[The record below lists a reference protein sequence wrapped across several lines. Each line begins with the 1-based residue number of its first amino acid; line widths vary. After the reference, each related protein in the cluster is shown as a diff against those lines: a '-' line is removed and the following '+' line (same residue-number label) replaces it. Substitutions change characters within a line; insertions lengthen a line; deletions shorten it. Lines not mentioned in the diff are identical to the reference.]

1 MKHIV
6 REINRTTY
14 ATTNKYE
21 FTTAADAMG
30 YAMSMNET
38 MRATNLRYIL
48 DNPQHLSYINSKG
61 NTVHKTFYDLDEA
74 LAFTAVLDKRI
85 ERCTCGGYSLS
96 T

>member
-6 REINRTTY
+6 REINRTTC
-14 ATTNKYE
+14 ATLNKYE
-21 FTTAADAMG
+21 FTTAADAME

-38 MRATNLRYIL
+38 MRATDLRYIL
-48 DNPQHLSYINSKG
+48 DAPHHLSFTNSKG

-85 ERCTCGGYSLS
+85 ERGTCGGYCLS